1 MDGFDQRTT
10 TLDLN
15 GPVLSWV
22 SQPSDVTTSGIA
34 TFTGIATATFATQT
48 PANPATNTG
57 TLAYQWYYKVGSATT
72 FGQLANGDI
81 AGLGLT
87 SIAGAATT
95 NLTVY
100 GTSIG
105 SNITLEGLSFFLR
118 PDVTPSAYGT
128 SSPITAGTARS
139 TGNAN
144 NELSIDSNTVG
155 LTIKP
160 SLEITTQPTTQ
171 IVATGD
177 KATFNVVAGISGYG
191 SQTITYQWAVDGDD
205 ATNSD
210 TISGSTSDTFEISST
225 TIGIQTVN
233 CKLTHTSATNSPLYS
248 DTVNFKVLS
257 PRELIKYEVMAD
269 DGTWYT
275 SGEQNLADGAYTV
288 YGDTYNWQSTPSRT
302 LCVYAPEKDI
312 IAKVTMAGA
321 AARSGGLN
329 HGGGGGKGGQ
339 SQFYLTLKQN
349 IEYIIKI
356 GTSIS
361 PDGDFGGAGGATF
374 LYSGGSIVVVCGG
387 GGAGGRSREGGDG
400 GGVSVVGGDGGG
412 PGSGN
417 GGIRYDVGELPLQ
430 GEFPGGSWLGPAS
443 GYIGGRVSGC
453 TFGQYWTGQGYS
465 ACSNIGTVKFFDNSG
480 SAIDES
486 TDSITRGYKAGLGH
500 RDNGAF
506 VQKSGEAAFGNIDY
520 FPAGGSGAVGGDS
533 CENEESGGGGGSGY
547 SNGDVEIITTG
558 LGGNASQYGF
568 IKFEV

>member
-57 TLAYQWYYKVGSATT
+57 TLTYQWYYKVGSATT

-105 SNITLEGLSFFLR
+105 SNKTLEGLSFFLR
-118 PDVTPSAYGT
+118 HDVTPSAYGT

-155 LTIKP
+155 LPIKP

-191 SQTITYQWAVDGDD
+191 SQTITYQWAVDGSD

-349 IEYIIKI
+349 IEFYHDHQTKISEILNILIGYKNIKE
-356 GTSIS
+356 GDIS
-361 PDGDFGGAGGATF
+361 
-374 LYSGGSIVVVCGG
+374 
-387 GGAGGRSREGGDG
+387 EEE
-400 GGVSVVGGDGGG
+400 VSNNDA
-412 PGSGN
+412 
-417 GGIRYDVGELPLQ
+417 E
-430 GEFPGGSWLGPAS
+430 E
-443 GYIGGRVSGC
+443 
-453 TFGQYWTGQGYS
+453 T
-465 ACSNIGTVKFFDNSG
+465 
-480 SAIDES
+480 
-486 TDSITRGYKAGLGH
+486 TDSVDRG
-500 RDNGAF
+500 D
-506 VQKSGEAAFGNIDY
+506 
-520 FPAGGSGAVGGDS
+520 
-533 CENEESGGGGGSGY
+533 
-547 SNGDVEIITTG
+547 
-558 LGGNASQYGF
+558 
-568 IKFEV
+568 

>member
-57 TLAYQWYYKVGSATT
+57 TLTYQWYYKVGSATT

-105 SNITLEGLSFFLR
+105 SNKTLEGLSFFLR

-144 NELSIDSNTVG
+144 NELAIDSNTVS
-155 LTIKP
+155 LTINP
-160 SLEITTQPTTQ
+160 TISITTQPSTQ

-177 KATFNVVAGISGYG
+177 KATFNIVAGISGYG

-329 HGGGGGKGGQ
+329 HGGGGGKGRQ
-339 SQFYLTLKQN
+339 SFA
-349 IEYIIKI
+349 E
-356 GTSIS
+356 
-361 PDGDFGGAGGATF
+361 
-374 LYSGGSIVVVCGG
+374 
-387 GGAGGRSREGGDG
+387 
-400 GGVSVVGGDGGG
+400 
-412 PGSGN
+412 
-417 GGIRYDVGELPLQ
+417 
-430 GEFPGGSWLGPAS
+430 
-443 GYIGGRVSGC
+443 
-453 TFGQYWTGQGYS
+453 
-465 ACSNIGTVKFFDNSG
+465 
-480 SAIDES
+480 
-486 TDSITRGYKAGLGH
+486 
-500 RDNGAF
+500 
-506 VQKSGEAAFGNIDY
+506 
-520 FPAGGSGAVGGDS
+520 
-533 CENEESGGGGGSGY
+533 
-547 SNGDVEIITTG
+547 
-558 LGGNASQYGF
+558 
-568 IKFEV
+568 